1 MKIFGEIL
9 LRLKVF
15 GNLLRANFVL
25 EFFNSEIDCRQF
37 SPRGDCGLQC
47 SWHKWFHFHNL
58 ILLIILNPAHRQQL
72 HMDSFKSEKIMD
84 LSNGYW
90 APHTAKSHEAF
101 KSDIIED
108 IYNNELT
115 GEVVGVRRK
124 IMVLEFSQ
132 VRQIF
137 SPILH

>member
-1 MKIFGEIL
+1 
-9 LRLKVF
+9 
-15 GNLLRANFVL
+15 
-25 EFFNSEIDCRQF
+25 
-37 SPRGDCGLQC
+37 
-47 SWHKWFHFHNL
+47 
-58 ILLIILNPAHRQQL
+58 
-72 HMDSFKSEKIMD
+72 MDSFKSEKIME
-84 LSNGYW
+84 LSNRYW